1 MTYIIRNPKL
11 LNLNKKYFITVGTF
25 DGVHLGHQK
34 IITHLVKKAKQ
45 KNCGTLLLTFDPHPR
60 KVVQPSNAPML
71 LQTIEERSEILSKLG
86 LEIIFVQP
94 FTKAFSKLN
103 AEEYVKDIL
112 VNQLNVEHLLVGYN
126 HRFGKNR
133 TANIFDLKKLGK
145 KYKFSVGEIQA
156 HIVNKIT
163 VSSTKIRHAINNG
176 NIKYANSLLGHT
188 YKLRGIVMKGRQNG
202 KKIGFPT
209 ANVKINER
217 EKILPKNGVYAV
229 KVNYNEMTNL
239 AMMNIGTNPT
249 FSGNYI
255 SNEVHLINW
264 DGNLYK
270 KEIEIFFIERIRD
283 EKKFNSIQDLS
294 IQLQND
300 KNYVLKKFKNLNL

>member
-133 TANIFDLKKLGK
+133 NANIFDLKKLGK

-188 YKLRGIVMKGRQNG
+188 YKLKGIVMKGRQNG

-217 EKILPKNGVYAV
+217 EKILPRNGVYAV
-229 KVNYNEMTNL
+229 KVNYNKMTNL

-270 KEIEIFFIERIRD
+270 IVVEIFFIERIRD

>member
-188 YKLRGIVMKGRQNG
+188 YKLKGIVMKGRQNG

-229 KVNYNEMTNL
+229 KVNYNEITHL

>member
-71 LQTIEERSEILSKLG
+71 LQTIEEKSEILSKLG

-112 VNQLNVEHLLVGYN
+112 VNQLNIEHLLVGYN

-145 KYKFSVGEIQA
+145 KYKFSVSEIQA

-188 YKLRGIVMKGRQNG
+188 YKLKGIVMKGRQNG

-300 KNYVLKKFKNLNL
+300 KNFVLKKFKNLNL

>member
-11 LNLNKKYFITVGTF
+11 LNLKKKYFITVGTF

-133 TANIFDLKKLGK
+133 NANIFDLKKLGK

-188 YKLRGIVMKGRQNG
+188 YKLKGIVMKGRQNG

-229 KVNYNEMTNL
+229 KVNYNKMTNL

>member
-34 IITHLVKKAKQ
+34 IITNLVKKAKQ

-188 YKLRGIVMKGRQNG
+188 YKLKGIVMKGRQNG

>member
-1 MTYIIRNPKL
+1 MTNIIRNPKL

-188 YKLRGIVMKGRQNG
+188 YKLKGIVMKGRQNG

>member
-1 MTYIIRNPKL
+1 MTNIIRNPKL

-34 IITHLVKKAKQ
+34 IITHLIKKAKQ

-188 YKLRGIVMKGRQNG
+188 YKLKGIVMKGRQNG

>member
-112 VNQLNVEHLLVGYN
+112 VNQLNIEHLLVGYN

-145 KYKFSVGEIQA
+145 KYKFSVSEIQA

-188 YKLRGIVMKGRQNG
+188 YKLKGIVMKGRQNG

-300 KNYVLKKFKNLNL
+300 KNFVLKKFKNLNL

>member
-188 YKLRGIVMKGRQNG
+188 YKLKGIVMKGRQNG

-294 IQLQND
+294 IQLHND
-300 KNYVLKKFKNLNL
+300 KNYVLEKFKNLNL

>member
-145 KYKFSVGEIQA
+145 KYKFSVSEIQA

-188 YKLRGIVMKGRQNG
+188 YKLKGIVMKGRQNG

-229 KVNYNEMTNL
+229 KVNYNKMTNL

>member
-34 IITHLVKKAKQ
+34 IITHLIKKAKQ

-188 YKLRGIVMKGRQNG
+188 YKLKGIVMKGRQNG

-229 KVNYNEMTNL
+229 KVNYNKMTNL

>member
-11 LNLNKKYFITVGTF
+11 LNLKKKYFITVGTF

-126 HRFGKNR
+126 HRFGRNR

-188 YKLRGIVMKGRQNG
+188 YKLKGIVMKGRQNG

-229 KVNYNEMTNL
+229 KVNYNKMTNL

>member
-145 KYKFSVGEIQA
+145 KYKFSVSEIQA

-163 VSSTKIRHAINNG
+163 VSSTKIRHAISNG

-188 YKLRGIVMKGRQNG
+188 YKLKGIVMKGRQNG

-209 ANVKINER
+209 ANVKIKER

-229 KVNYNEMTNL
+229 KVNYNEITHL

-249 FSGNYI
+249 FNGNYI

-300 KNYVLKKFKNLNL
+300 KNFVLKKFKNLNL

>member
-11 LNLNKKYFITVGTF
+11 LNLKKKYFITVGTF

-188 YKLRGIVMKGRQNG
+188 YKLKGIVMKGRQNG

>member
-145 KYKFSVGEIQA
+145 KYKFSVSEIQA

-188 YKLRGIVMKGRQNG
+188 YKLKGIVMKGRQNG

-270 KEIEIFFIERIRD
+270 KEIEFFFIERIRD

>member
-145 KYKFSVGEIQA
+145 KYKFSVSEIQA

-188 YKLRGIVMKGRQNG
+188 YKLKGIVMMGRQNG

-229 KVNYNEMTNL
+229 KVNYNKMTNL

>member
-112 VNQLNVEHLLVGYN
+112 VNQLNVGHLLVGYN

-188 YKLRGIVMKGRQNG
+188 YKLKGIVMKGRQNG

>member
-188 YKLRGIVMKGRQNG
+188 YKLKGIVMKGRQNG

-229 KVNYNEMTNL
+229 KVNYNEITHL

-255 SNEVHLINW
+255 SNEVHLINR

>member
-34 IITHLVKKAKQ
+34 IINQLVKKAKQ

-60 KVVQPSNAPML
+60 KVVQPSNAPLL

-103 AEEYVKDIL
+103 SEEYVKDIL

-145 KYKFSVGEIQA
+145 KYKFSVSEIQA

-188 YKLRGIVMKGRQNG
+188 YKLKGIVMKGRQNG

-209 ANVKINER
+209 ANVKIKER

-229 KVNYNEMTNL
+229 KVNYNEITHL

-249 FSGNYI
+249 FNGNYI

-264 DGNLYK
+264 DGDLYK

-283 EKKFNSIQDLS
+283 EKKFNSIRDLS

-300 KNYVLKKFKNLNL
+300 KNYILEKFKNLNL

>member
-71 LQTIEERSEILSKLG
+71 LQTIEEKSEILSKLG

-145 KYKFSVGEIQA
+145 KYKFSVSEIQA

-188 YKLRGIVMKGRQNG
+188 YKLKGIVMKGRQNG

-300 KNYVLKKFKNLNL
+300 KNFVLKKFKNLNL

>member
-188 YKLRGIVMKGRQNG
+188 YKLKGIVMKGRQNG

-300 KNYVLKKFKNLNL
+300 KNFVLKKFKNLNL

>member
-188 YKLRGIVMKGRQNG
+188 YKLKGIVMKGRQNG

-300 KNYVLKKFKNLNL
+300 KNYILEKFKNLNL

>member
-112 VNQLNVEHLLVGYN
+112 VNQLNVGHLLVGYN

-176 NIKYANSLLGHT
+176 NIKYANSLLGHK
-188 YKLRGIVMKGRQNG
+188 YKLKGIVMKGRQNG

>member
-188 YKLRGIVMKGRQNG
+188 YKLKGIVMKGRQNG

>member
-163 VSSTKIRHAINNG
+163 VSSTKIRYAINNG

-188 YKLRGIVMKGRQNG
+188 YKLKGIVMKGRQNG

-229 KVNYNEMTNL
+229 KVNYNEITHL

-249 FSGNYI
+249 FNGNYI

-283 EKKFNSIQDLS
+283 EKKFNSIRDLS
-294 IQLQND
+294 MQLQND
-300 KNYVLKKFKNLNL
+300 KNYVLEKFKNLNL

>member
-34 IITHLVKKAKQ
+34 IITQLVKKAKQ

-60 KVVQPSNAPML
+60 KVVQPSNAPLL

-86 LEIIFVQP
+86 LEIIFIQP

-103 AEEYVKDIL
+103 SEEYVKDIL

-188 YKLRGIVMKGRQNG
+188 YKLKGIVMKGRQNG

-209 ANVKINER
+209 ANVKIKER

-229 KVNYNEMTNL
+229 KVNYNEITHL

-249 FSGNYI
+249 FNGNYI

-300 KNYVLKKFKNLNL
+300 KNYILEKFKNLNL

>member
-112 VNQLNVEHLLVGYN
+112 VNQLNIEHLLVGYN

-188 YKLRGIVMKGRQNG
+188 YKLKGIVMKGRQNG

-300 KNYVLKKFKNLNL
+300 KNFVLKKFKNLNL

>member
-188 YKLRGIVMKGRQNG
+188 YKLKGIVMKGRQNG

-229 KVNYNEMTNL
+229 KVNYNKMTNL

>member
-45 KNCGTLLLTFDPHPR
+45 KDCGTLLLTFDPHPR

-188 YKLRGIVMKGRQNG
+188 YKLKGIVMKGRQNG

-270 KEIEIFFIERIRD
+270 KIEIFFIERIRD

>member
-188 YKLRGIVMKGRQNG
+188 YKLKGIVMKGRQNG

-229 KVNYNEMTNL
+229 KVNYNEITHL

-264 DGNLYK
+264 DGDLYK

-294 IQLQND
+294 IQLHND
-300 KNYVLKKFKNLNL
+300 KNYVLEKFKNLNL

>member
-71 LQTIEERSEILSKLG
+71 LQTIEEKSEILSKLG

-188 YKLRGIVMKGRQNG
+188 YKLKGIVMKGRQNG

-229 KVNYNEMTNL
+229 KVNYNKMTNL

>member
-34 IITHLVKKAKQ
+34 IITQLVKKAKQ

-60 KVVQPSNAPML
+60 KVVQPSNAPLL
-71 LQTIEERSEILSKLG
+71 LQTIEERSEILSNLG
-86 LEIIFVQP
+86 LEIIFIQP

-103 AEEYVKDIL
+103 SEEYVKDIL

-133 TANIFDLKKLGK
+133 NANIFDLKKLGK

-188 YKLRGIVMKGRQNG
+188 YKLKGIVMKGRQNG

-229 KVNYNEMTNL
+229 KVNYNKMTNL

>member
-60 KVVQPSNAPML
+60 KVIQPSNAPML

-188 YKLRGIVMKGRQNG
+188 YKLKGIVMKGRQNG

-229 KVNYNEMTNL
+229 KVNYNKMTNL

-249 FSGNYI
+249 LSGNYI

-264 DGNLYK
+264 EGNLYK

>member
-11 LNLNKKYFITVGTF
+11 LNLKKKYFITVGTF

-34 IITHLVKKAKQ
+34 IITHLVKKPKQ

-188 YKLRGIVMKGRQNG
+188 YKLKGIVMKGRQNG

>member
-156 HIVNKIT
+156 QIVNKIT

-188 YKLRGIVMKGRQNG
+188 YKLKGIVMKGRQNG

-300 KNYVLKKFKNLNL
+300 KNFVLKKFKNLNL

>member
-133 TANIFDLKKLGK
+133 NANIFDLKKLGK

-188 YKLRGIVMKGRQNG
+188 YKLKGIVMKGRQNG

-270 KEIEIFFIERIRD
+270 KEIEFFFIERIRD

>member
-94 FTKAFSKLN
+94 FTKAFSKIN

-188 YKLRGIVMKGRQNG
+188 YKLKGIVMKGRQNG

-229 KVNYNEMTNL
+229 KVNYNKMTNL

-264 DGNLYK
+264 NGNLYK

>member
-133 TANIFDLKKLGK
+133 NANIFDLKKLGK

-188 YKLRGIVMKGRQNG
+188 YKLKGIVMKGRQNG

-229 KVNYNEMTNL
+229 KVNYNEITHL

-249 FSGNYI
+249 FNGNYI

-264 DGNLYK
+264 NGNLYK